1 LNTIVRD
8 GKRSS
13 NLRRKSFFRLLIPH
27 EPSSQSLSRLL
38 ISYYVPLYV
47 FEPRRINMLNTISKC
62 IAGAVESAFADTV
75 NPRGR
80 PSWSGVL
87 RISFVTVPIKAYAAQ
102 RGGPA
107 VAFNQIHVNCG
118 KRIQYQKR
126 CPVHGAVDAAEIT
139 HGFQYAPD
147 QYVLIEPDERDKSR
161 PVKDKTLVLEQFIP
175 SHQVDP
181 VFFAGRSLYLL
192 PDGVAPRH
200 SYAVLAEAMQN
211 ANKWAL
217 GKVVLSALRQLVLV
231 RPQEKVLVMDVL
243 HYPRQVHAAANY
255 SAELGASGASA
266 EELRLIRKLVDSAS
280 GPVDWSR
287 YRDDRAEEL
296 TALIDAKI
304 AEQPAMATANGAVGA
319 VQLLDALKESV
330 AAAQKGA
337 AQANSRVQQPRSKRR
352 TIE

>member
-87 RISFVTVPIKAYAAQ
+87 RISFVTVPIKAYAVQ

-217 GKVVLSALRQLVLV
+217 GKVVLSAIRQLVLV
-231 RPQEKVLVMDVL
+231 RPLDHLLVMDVL
-243 HYPRQVHAAANY
+243 HYPRQVHAAASY

-304 AEQPAMATANGAVGA
+304 AEQPAMATAKKA
-319 VQLLDALKESV
+319 
-330 AAAQKGA
+330 
-337 AQANSRVQQPRSKRR
+337 
-352 TIE
+352 